1 MPATTHPRPPVRP
14 VQRTSTQRVS
24 PQAAPSRARTALAA
38 SAGYL
43 VAAILSTAFMA
54 RILKLWHAD
63 LAVPMDNSWDA
74 LLTQMWVKGV
84 FEHGW
89 YLQNGSLG
97 APAGMQMYDF
107 PMADALHFV
116 LIRLLCLATP
126 NYAVAFNVYYL
137 LCFPL
142 ITLSTLFALRR
153 FAVSYP
159 SALAASLLY
168 TFLPYHF
175 LRGQQHLFLAA
186 YYVVPLS
193 TMVVLWL
200 CLGRLGAPRQ
210 TGVEI
215 ERAETRR
222 WAGSL
227 AIAALQSSAGV
238 YYAFFACFLLL
249 VAGASAAL
257 DTRRWRPMAAACL
270 LVAVTAA
277 GVLVNT
283 APSLIYW
290 RANGPNRS
298 VAHRDPQDAEFNGLK
313 IGQMLLPDAHHRLGR
328 LAELRRQ
335 YERWPL
341 AGGENRGATLGVI
354 GDLGFLLLLGLLLR
368 RRGVNERSNVLGA
381 LSILNISAVL
391 LATVGGFGSLV
402 SFLISP
408 QIRCYNRISV
418 FIALFSLF
426 AAAIAFDRL
435 ARWRANAGGRQWPV
449 RALLAAVVAAGVI
462 DEAGRDRVPNYAA
475 LKADFHDD
483 AEFVGRVEAA
493 VPAGS
498 MVLQLPYFP
507 FPESPRLVDLGEYE
521 LFRPYLHSRSL
532 RWSYG
537 AMKGRDEDRW
547 QRETCQR
554 PAEEFVQAVADRGF
568 AGIYIDRRGYA
579 DRAAALEVELTKLL
593 GKTPLV
599 SRNERM
605 SFFAMPA
612 TEPQRFST
620 GETQGAKPQAPVQ
633 KVRR

>member
-1 MPATTHPRPPVRP
+1 MSTTTHIRPPARP
-14 VQRTSTQRVS
+14 VLRTSSERIS
-24 PQAAPSRARTALAA
+24 PQAAPTWGRTALAA
-38 SAGYL
+38 CAGYL
-43 VAAILSTAFMA
+43 AAATLSTAIIA

-63 LAVPMDNSWDA
+63 LTVPMDNSGDA

-89 YLQNGSLG
+89 YLQNACLG

-107 PMADALHFV
+107 PMADGLHFF
-116 LIRLLCLATP
+116 LIRLLCLAAP

-159 SALAASLLY
+159 AALAASLLY

-193 TMVVLWL
+193 TMIALWV
-200 CLGRLGAPRQ
+200 CLGRLGALREA
-210 TGVEI
+210 GAEM
-215 ERAETRR
+215 ERSEKRR

-249 VAGASAAL
+249 IAGVSAAL
-257 DTRRWRPMAAACL
+257 DARRWRP
-270 LVAVTAA
+270 LVAAGLLIAVTTA

-283 APSLIYW
+283 SPSLNYW
-290 RANGPNRS
+290 RTRGTNRS

-328 LAELRRQ
+328 WAELRRQ
-335 YERWPL
+335 YDRWPL
-341 AGGENRGATLGVI
+341 ADGENRGATLGVI
-354 GDLGFLLLLGLLLR
+354 GNLGFLLLLGLLLR
-368 RRGVNERSNVLGA
+368 RRGVDEPSNLLGA
-381 LSILNISAVL
+381 LAMLNISAVL
-391 LATVGGFGSLV
+391 LATIGGFGSLF
-402 SFLISP
+402 SLLISP

-426 AAAIAFDRL
+426 AVAIVFDRF
-435 ARWRANAGGRQWPV
+435 ARWRADAGGRRWPS
-449 RALLAAVVAAGVI
+449 RALLAAIVVAGVI

-475 LKADFHDD
+475 LKADFHGD
-483 AEFVGRVEAA
+483 AEFVARIEAV
-493 VPAGS
+493 VPTGS
-498 MVLQLPYFP
+498 MVFQLPYFP
-507 FPESPRLVDLGEYE
+507 FPESPAIVALGEYE
-521 LFRPYLHSRSL
+521 HFRPYLHSRSL

-554 PAEEFVQAVADRGF
+554 PAAELVKAIAERGF

-579 DRAAALEVELTKLL
+579 DRAAALEAELSKRL
-593 GKTPLV
+593 GETPLV

-605 SFFAMPA
+605 SFFVLPA
-612 TEPQRFST
+612 TEPQRPSA
-620 GETQGAKPQAPVQ
+620 GERQAAVQ

>member
-1 MPATTHPRPPVRP
+1 M
-14 VQRTSTQRVS
+14 QRVS
-24 PQAAPSRARTALAA
+24 PQAAPRRGRTALAA

-43 VAAILSTAFMA
+43 AAATLSAAIMA
-54 RILKLWHAD
+54 RILKLWHAE
-63 LAVPMDNSWDA
+63 LAVPMDNSWDS
-74 LLTQMWVKGV
+74 LLTQTWIKGV

-89 YLQNGSLG
+89 YLQNDCLG

-107 PMADALHFV
+107 PMADGLHFC
-116 LIRLLCLATP
+116 LIRLLCLAAP

-142 ITLSTLFALRR
+142 ITLGTLFALRR

-159 SALAASLLY
+159 AALAASLLY

-200 CLGRLGAPRQ
+200 CLGRLSAPRQ
-210 TGVEI
+210 AGAEM
-215 ERAETRR
+215 ERAEKRR

-257 DTRRWRPMAAACL
+257 DTRRWRPLAAAGL
-270 LVAVTAA
+270 LIAVTTA

-283 APSLIYW
+283 TPSLIYW

-298 VAHRDPQDAEFNGLK
+298 VAHRDPQDSEFNGLK

-335 YERWPL
+335 YDRWPL
-341 AGGENRGATLGVI
+341 ADGEKRGASLGVI

-368 RRGVNERSNVLGA
+368 RRGGDESSNLLGA
-381 LSILNISAVL
+381 LAILNITAVL
-391 LATVGGFGSLV
+391 LATIGGFGSLV
-402 SFLISP
+402 SLLISP

-426 AAAIAFDRL
+426 AAAIVFDRF
-435 ARWRANAGGRQWPV
+435 ARWRASVGGRQWPV
-449 RALLAAVVAAGVI
+449 RALLAAVVVAGVV
-462 DEAGRDRVPNYAA
+462 DEAGRDRVPSYAA
-475 LKADFHDD
+475 LKADFDDD
-483 AEFVGRVEAA
+483 AEFVRRIEAV

-498 MVLQLPYFP
+498 MVFQLPYFP
-507 FPESPRLVDLGEYE
+507 FPESPRIVDLGEYE

-554 PAEEFVQAVADRGF
+554 PGAEFVKAVAERGF

-579 DRAAALEVELTKLL
+579 DGAAALEAELSKLL
-593 GKTPLV
+593 GEVPLV

-605 SFFAMPA
+605 SFFALPA
-612 TEPQRFST
+612 TELQPLAAGGTRAS
-620 GETQGAKPQAPVQ
+620 AQ